1 MSGKMGKRA
10 QNLVVQATSGAMG
23 KELILREIGE
33 AGVLA
38 EKPTI
43 NKNRVPTKAQAGQ
56 QDKFAEAADY
66 ANAVLE
72 SPALKESY
80 GVRATKKRPVFKIA
94 FQDYL
99 TAPSVKEID
108 TSEYKGTV
116 GSVITV
122 KAFDDFAVKQVKVS
136 IFNAAGDLVEEGLAI
151 VDPIFKIKY
160 NYTATQVVAILP
172 GCKIKAIAQDLPGNK
187 GELQKTL

>member
-1 MSGKMGKRA
+1 MSSKMGKRA
-10 QNLVVQATSGAMG
+10 QKVVEKAASGAMG
-23 KELILREIGE
+23 KELVLREIGE

-38 EKPTI
+38 EMPTI
-43 NKNRVPTKAQAGQ
+43 NKNRVPTPAQAGQ

-72 SPALKESY
+72 TPALKETY
-80 GVRATKKRPVFKIA
+80 DAKATKKRPAFKIA

-99 TAPSVKEID
+99 TPPRVKEID
-108 TSEYKGTV
+108 TLEYNGTV
-116 GSVITV
+116 GSIITV

-136 IFNAAGDLVEEGLAI
+136 IYNAAGDLVEEGLAI
-151 VDPIFKIKY
+151 ADPIFKIKY

-172 GCKIKAIAQDLPGNK
+172 GCKIKAVAQDLPGNK
-187 GELQKTL
+187 KELLKTL